1 MAKDPAFLFYFRDF
15 LVSTEFWKPIE
26 VGCYI
31 RALCHQADKGV
42 LEEDAMITLIDNH
55 LTEPQ
60 QAEKIRAKFIK
71 DTHGRYFNQRL
82 REVLL
87 DREYYC
93 KSRQKNALR
102 GWDKRMHMQNLCT
115 SIENASANAYGDAY
129 PNGNESKV
137 KYSKEKNIKT
147 KTGVCVDDSRFND
160 PLPLDHENAY
170 QWFREYYQART
181 GKAVLEVAG
190 RKAFSANIKNLPEII
205 EFKRAIEKYFQK
217 DLDALKGF
225 AYGPEKLLWN
235 WRTYIPTKAEIVALE
250 AREAAKRAEI
260 EAARVEQR
268 TCTCGVTYKTTKG
281 DDFKACPACRER
293 SRKEAIKKAGDMV
306 RGLSEKFK
314 A

>member
-1 MAKDPAFLFYFRDF
+1 MIPNDPRY
-15 LVSTEFWKPIE
+15 
-26 VGCYI
+26 
-31 RALCHQADKGV
+31 LC
-42 LEEDAMITLIDNH
+42 
-55 LTEPQ
+55 
-60 QAEKIRAKFIK
+60 
-71 DTHGRYFNQRL
+71 
-82 REVLL
+82 RELNFP
-87 DREYYC
+87 R
-93 KSRQKNALR
+93 
-102 GWDKRMHMQNLCT
+102 
-115 SIENASANAYGDAY
+115 Y
-129 PNGNESKV
+129 PNELSKDIAHLATVFPKLSVDSEWIQFLNFNELHNFRKSHKIKIGNPGIVPE
-137 KYSKEKNIKT
+137 KEKRREREREEKEKKKT
-147 KTGVCVDDSRFND
+147 DICINDSQYND
-160 PLPLDHENAY
+160 PLPLDFENAY

-190 RKAFSANIKNLPEII
+190 RKAFSANIKNFPEII
-205 EFKRAIEKYFQK
+205 EFKRAIEGYFLK
-217 DLDALKGF
+217 DPDALKGF

-235 WRTYIPTKAEIVALE
+235 WRTYIPTKVEIVALE